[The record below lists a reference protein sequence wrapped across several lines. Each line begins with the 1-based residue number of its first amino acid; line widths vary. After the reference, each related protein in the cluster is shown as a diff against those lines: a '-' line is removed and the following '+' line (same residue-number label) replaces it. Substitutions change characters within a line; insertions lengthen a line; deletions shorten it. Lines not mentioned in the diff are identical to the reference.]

1 MSLVFPFTQCF
12 YFTCSKVQYCCASQ
26 NCKSCSSANVEP
38 GKKRKL
44 KSGGATTKIVV
55 DDTACDKPN
64 NCAGFNH
71 PKRPLRRGSFRSSSF
86 GGVGNRRGSVPVDVA
101 KTDGLQKEWLKKQ
114 NNNNSKKRSGKFLNG
129 LPGEDILYD
138 IRNFSHLHI
147 VKAPPKVSSGS
158 QLMQKQSSFYGANGR
173 RGSLPV
179 EFTCMSYMR

>member
-1 MSLVFPFTQCF
+1 MTMSLMQFLQLCQDRRLIPGMLQPAELEEVFRRVNFL
-12 YFTCSKVQYCCASQ
+12 
-26 NCKSCSSANVEP
+26 
-38 GKKRKL
+38 G
-44 KSGGATTKIVV
+44 GGATTKIVV

-64 NCAGFNH
+64 SCAGFNH